1 MKSEPAPTIP
11 LPERTC
17 GRCRRRFDGDPAL
30 YFQTDWG
37 LCPECTAILLPKPHN
52 TSVKSP

>member
-1 MKSEPAPTIP
+1 MSSEPARAAP

-17 GRCRRRFDGDPAL
+17 GRCRRKFDGDPDL

-37 LCPECTAILLPKPHN
+37 LCPECTDLLLSKPVAL
-52 TSVKSP
+52 S